1 MYLLIISP
9 CHICK
14 HIQQHP
20 LELWMFIFHH
30 SSIDS
35 RRFVPTQ
42 APCPFETF
50 SQFCLKLWI
59 YLFLFVFSLV
69 ILCWEKTHDWN
80 FLSVNLPIR
89 LEYDIKTRFSTNFL
103 VLHFDRFN
111 EFWEMFRYIFICDTN
126 RDEQLEA

>member
-69 ILCWEKTHDWN
+69 ISLLGKKTHDLN
-80 FLSVNLPIR
+80 FLSVKLPIR
-89 LEYDIKTRFSTNFL
+89 LKFTTKRASVQISSYFILTVSTNSGKYS
-103 VLHFDRFN
+103 D
-111 EFWEMFRYIFICDTN
+111 IFSSAILIETN
-126 RDEQLEA
+126 N